1 MITKVDMWFHELFV
15 NIANSQ
21 INIFLWMLNHFS
33 KYVDFVRFTLENA
46 SPSFAWKWEMIRI
59 YKSFARVH
67 YMLFSV
73 TTFPVEEINVI
84 FWSSYTDTK
93 FCVCILQGTGVCYF
107 FFTFHGNRLKEFP
120 LLNSSN
126 IRMCNYS
133 ISVGWRA

>member
-21 INIFLWMLNHFS
+21 INIFFVNFKSFFKVYRFS
-33 KYVDFVRFTLENA
+33 LKNA

-107 FFTFHGNRLKEFP
+107 FFTFHENRLKEFP

>member
-1 MITKVDMWFHELFV
+1 MITKVDMWFHKLFV

-21 INIFLWMLNHFS
+21 INIYFVGFKSFFEIYRFS
-33 KYVDFVRFTLENA
+33 LENA